1 MFFYLWTYIVNV
13 LLPKNVSNECSFTY
27 ERIYWVFFYLWTY
40 LENVLLPMNVSSER
54 SFTYERI

>member
-1 MFFYLWTYIVNV
+1 M
-13 LLPKNVSNECSFTY
+13 NVSNECSFTY